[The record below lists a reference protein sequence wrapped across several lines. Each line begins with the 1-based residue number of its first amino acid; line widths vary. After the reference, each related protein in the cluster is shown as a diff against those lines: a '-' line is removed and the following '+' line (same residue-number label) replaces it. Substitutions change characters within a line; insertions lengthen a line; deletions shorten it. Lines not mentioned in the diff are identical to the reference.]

1 MLSVND
7 EYQNERIVRILNSLY
22 DHMKKNT
29 QFWKVVDSLIEL
41 ILKLLRRNRPFAVEF
56 LKNKNILTMIG

>member
-7 EYQNERIVRILNSLY
+7 EYQNERIVRVLNSLY

-56 LKNKNILTMIG
+56 LKNKNILTMVG